1 MDIAYPTRSQFV
13 DACEFAIRQHR
24 AELQAGGLVHVGL
37 HEGGYDGR
45 VVVTID
51 PADRAVFGTEW
62 ESADPTRFPARI
74 KAAAAAL
81 LNCRCEGRYEVSHS
95 DGSLTIRAV

>member
-1 MDIAYPTRSQFV
+1 MISVHIAYPTRSQFIDV
-13 DACEFAIRQHR
+13 CALAIRQHR

-37 HEGGYDGR
+37 PEGGYDGR
-45 VVVTID
+45 VVVTIN
-51 PADRAVFGTEW
+51 PADRAVFRADW
-62 ESADPTRFPARI
+62 ERADPTRFPARI

-95 DGSLTIRAV
+95 DGSL